1 MTKTGPE
8 TRHDAKERMKKY
20 RAEMTAR
27 GYISTTVFLSQEHRE
42 ELKRLGD
49 EHRLT
54 RAEAAEHIFK
64 IYLES
69 NNKNIT
75 QTHNTNT
82 DQQTESSAIIESLEA
97 RLKALEE
104 RGSNRAVI
112 IKEPAPAIESQPD
125 QGKEEFKQA
134 EHQDIEL
141 PDYLID
147 VNPNMPIEER
157 DKIILQLKEDF
168 PSRSKDVA
176 QKRIDMLNAAG
187 ILLNG
192 KPWAR
197 TKQFSDQL
205 NFARRRQEN
214 NES

>member
-1 MTKTGPE
+1 MGKTGPE
-8 TRHDAKERMKKY
+8 IRHDAKERMKKY
-20 RAEMTAR
+20 RVEMTAK
-27 GYISTTVFLSQEHRE
+27 GYISTTIFLSQEHRE
-42 ELKRLGD
+42 ELKRLG
-49 EHRLT
+49 EVHRLT
-54 RAEAAEHIFK
+54 RAEAAEHIFQ
-64 IYLES
+64 IY
-69 NNKNIT
+69 NKNIT

-97 RLKALEE
+97 RLKSLEE
-104 RGSNRAVI
+104 RGSNQAEVI
-112 IKEPAPAIESQPD
+112 EEPAPAIESQPD
-125 QGKEEFKQA
+125 QGKEKFKQA

-168 PSRSKDVA
+168 PSRSKAIA